1 MIYGFLGK
9 TNTTIAAATTIAYHR
24 QNHYHTA
31 YGIRV
36 RITSAVLATKHGL

>member
-1 MIYGFLGK
+1 MIYVFLGK
-9 TNTTIAAATTIAYHR
+9 TNTIAAATTIAYHR